1 MPAEI
6 ARADTGAQR
15 PATRFV
21 AHSRSSSVASAL
33 SNELFCSHNSSYPTE
48 LNYAGRNGQEPRY
61 LVWSSYYLPGDRCR
75 FMENYIETQN
85 IAKFKAR
92 LKSEA
97 DPVLRATLTQLLAE
111 EEAKHAA
118 RIKTR
123 QA

>member
-1 MPAEI
+1 MV
-6 ARADTGAQR
+6 R
-15 PATRFV
+15 
-21 AHSRSSSVASAL
+21 SR
-33 SNELFCSHNSSYPTE
+33 
-48 LNYAGRNGQEPRY
+48 
-61 LVWSSYYLPGDRCR
+61 YYLPGDRCR